1 MLKVKVRDMD
11 TVYDLFL
18 QLTVVNYLQ
27 ELVAYDK
34 CAGIIADGTSDSI
47 CGETENYLLDWQ
59 GETLSKLEK
68 VLESILLEK

>member
-1 MLKVKVRDMD
+1 MLRVKVADMD

-34 CAGIIADGTSDSI
+34 RAEVITAGSEAI